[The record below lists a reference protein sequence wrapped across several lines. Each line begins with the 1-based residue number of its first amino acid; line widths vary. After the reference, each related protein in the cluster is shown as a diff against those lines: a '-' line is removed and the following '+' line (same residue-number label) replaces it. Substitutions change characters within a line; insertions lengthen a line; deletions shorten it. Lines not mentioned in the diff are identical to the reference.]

1 MKNKPLSRRTFLRGT
16 GVAMALPVLE
26 AMLPIGRSAF
36 AAAATPTRMLSY
48 FVPNGMHMAAWTP
61 TQTGA
66 DYTLSK
72 TLAPLANVKSDIMI
86 LTGLA
91 NRPGQPDQIGDHAGG
106 TGAFITATHVK
117 KTEGADIRNGISI
130 DQVAAKKLGSET
142 RFASLELGMDGGG
155 SAGGCDSGYSCAY
168 TRNISWSG
176 PQTPMPKIT
185 SPQQVFDRLFAG
197 VDVTET
203 AEEAAKRKLFNS
215 SILDYVAAD
224 ARKLQQKLGTNDRA
238 KLDEYLTNI
247 ETLEKKLN
255 AATSGGTCSIQTRP
269 LTDNNYTV
277 TEKARLM
284 SDLMVIAFQCDLTR
298 FQTFMLANA
307 GSDRSYGFLGI
318 NEGHHTISHHQ
329 NLQANYDK
337 LEIINKWEIEQFAY
351 LLDKLKAT
359 TDINGGNILDSCA
372 VFFSSDISN
381 GDWHNHYDMPIIL
394 AGKANGYFDTG
405 KHIRFTSEKPVANL
419 FRSILEAVG
428 APVETFGDN
437 SDGLLNEV
445 KKA

>member
-1 MKNKPLSRRTFLRGT
+1 MKNQPLNRRTFLRGT

-36 AAAATPTRMLSY
+36 AAGTTPTRMLSY
-48 FVPNGMHMAAWTP
+48 FVPNGMHMASWTP
-61 TQTGA
+61 AQTGSS
-66 DYTLSK
+66 YTLSK
-72 TLAPLANVKSDIMI
+72 TLAPLANVKSDII
-86 LTGLA
+86 VLTGLA
-91 NRPGQPDQIGDHAGG
+91 NRPGQPDVIGDHAGG

-117 KTEGADIRNGISI
+117 KTEGADIYNGLSI

-142 RFASLELGMDGGG
+142 RFASLELGIDGGG

-168 TRNISWSG
+168 TRNIAWSG
-176 PQTPMPKIT
+176 PQTPVPKIT
-185 SPQQVFDRLFAG
+185 SPQLVFDRLFAG
-197 VDVTET
+197 ASITET
-203 AEEAAKRKLFNS
+203 IQEAAKRKLFNS

-224 ARKLQQKLGTNDRA
+224 ARKLQQKLGANDRA

-247 ETLEKKLN
+247 ETLEKNLN
-255 AATSGGTCSIQTRP
+255 TTVSGGACNIQTRP
-269 LTDNNYTV
+269 STDNAYDV
-277 TEKARLM
+277 TQKVQLM

-329 NLQANYDK
+329 GSSVNHGK
-337 LEIINKWEIEQFAY
+337 LEIINKWEMEQFAY

-359 TDINGGNILDSCA
+359 TDISGGNILDSCA
-372 VFFSSDISN
+372 IFFSSDISD
-381 GDWHNHYDMPIIL
+381 GDMHNHTDMPIIL

-405 KHIRFTSEKPVANL
+405 KHIRYTSEKPVANL
-419 FRSILEAVG
+419 FLSILDSVG
-428 APVETFGDN
+428 ATQPSFGDN
-437 SDGLLNEV
+437 STGLLDQV